1 MITNSPDLFV
11 CAILLEENASP
22 SGVGCIVDVAY
33 EMQIF
38 ADLLCHPVG
47 AGWWDL
53 GNLGQQEGG

>member
-47 AGWWDL
+47 AG
-53 GNLGQQEGG
+53 